1 MITRTDGETLEPMGD
16 EQKITREEA
25 LRIYTNNG
33 AYMLQQEDRLGSL
46 EDGKYADLVVLRD
59 DYLTMPEDE
68 IRKVKVLLTMVGGRI
83 TYEAAEARF

>member
-1 MITRTDGETLEPMGD
+1 MGD

-46 EDGKYADLVVLRD
+46 EVGKYADLVVLRD
-59 DYLTMPEDE
+59 DYLTVPEDK
-68 IRKVKVLLTMVGGRI
+68 IRDVKVLLTMVGGKV
-83 TYEAAEARF
+83 TYQATEAPF